1 MKTRYF
7 VFIAIVIIAF
17 LSSCKKDKE
26 DKEIKDIELSTKQ
39 QEIATA
45 GNEFSL
51 GLFQKIAETET
62 EDNFMIS
69 PLSINFALAMTV
81 NGAKN
86 NTQSQMLAS
95 MGFTNFEMEEF
106 NQYFGFVMDEL
117 VNLDS
122 DVSLNIANS
131 IWYRNGFTILPAF
144 LNVNQQYYD
153 AQIAGLDFSS
163 PEAVSTINN
172 WVSNATNDKIP
183 TIIDAIGGDV
193 VMYLINAVYFNGK
206 WKYEFDP
213 AQTQKRDFYVSSAQT
228 VEVDMM
234 EMQSKIKYFYD
245 PELQIAEIPYG
256 NGNFVMDILVPASD
270 KTPQDVIANLSPA
283 RWQGLTQGLYNQDV
297 VLSMPKFKFDFEK
310 NLVSCLQ
317 ALGMTDMFIDGV
329 ADFSGIDGLGGLFV
343 SAVKHKTY
351 IDVNEEGTEAAAVT
365 SVEFAVTSV
374 NPDGPIYLFAN
385 KPFVFV
391 IRETS
396 TGIILFTGVVKNP
409 TLE

>member
-1 MKTRYF
+1 MKTRL
-7 VFIAIVIIAF
+7 FIISAIVI
-17 LSSCKKDKE
+17 LSLLSACKKDNNNR
-26 DKEIKDIELSTKQ
+26 DLDTIKLSTKQ
-39 QEIATA
+39 QEIAAA
-45 GNEFSL
+45 GNGFSL
-51 GLFQKIAETET
+51 GLLQKVSETET
-62 EDNFMIS
+62 EGNFMIS
-69 PLSINFALAMTV
+69 PLSIDYALAMTA
-81 NGAKN
+81 NGARN
-86 NTQSQMLAS
+86 NTLNQMLAT
-95 MGFTNFEMEEF
+95 MDFADFEISEF
-106 NQYFGFVMDEL
+106 NEYYAYIMNEL
-117 VNLDS
+117 VGLDPQVNLS
-122 DVSLNIANS
+122 IANS
-131 IWYRNGFTILPAF
+131 IWYRNGYTILPEF

-172 WVSNATNDKIP
+172 WVANATNDKIP

-193 VMYLINAVYFNGK
+193 VMYLINAVYFYGT

-234 EMQSKIKYFYD
+234 EMEAELKYFYD
-245 PELQIAEIPYG
+245 AELQIAEIPYG
-256 NGNFVMDILVPASD
+256 QGNYVMDILVPASD
-270 KTPQDVIANLSPA
+270 ETPEEVIAGLTPE
-283 RWQGLTQGLYNQDV
+283 RWQELSQGLYNQNII
-297 VLSMPKFKFDFEK
+297 LSMPKFKFDFEK
-310 NLVSCLQ
+310 NLVPSLQ
-317 ALGMTDMFIDGV
+317 ALGMTDMFIDGI

-365 SVEFAVTSV
+365 SVEFSVTSV

-396 TGIILFTGVVKNP
+396 TGIILFTGVVRNP